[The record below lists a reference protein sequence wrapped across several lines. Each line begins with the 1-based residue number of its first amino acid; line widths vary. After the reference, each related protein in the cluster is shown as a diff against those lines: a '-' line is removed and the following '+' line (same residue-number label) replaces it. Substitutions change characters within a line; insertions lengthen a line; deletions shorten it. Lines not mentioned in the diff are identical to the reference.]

1 LIFSATFGEAE
12 KIKVVVSI
20 VFSGGF
26 RRRFLL
32 LFSEKRR
39 VGISVVFGSFSEKE
53 HLATGHWTD
62 TRKLYKYV

>member
-20 VFSGGF
+20 VFYGGF

-32 LFSEKRR
+32 LFLKKEDW
-39 VGISVVFGSFSEKE
+39 GISVVFASFSKRRFSKR
-53 HLATGHWTD
+53 G
-62 TRKLYKYV
+62 RRFQ